1 MTKTATASP
10 ASIPLALK
18 TAKNGIRIEKKCK
31 LKGCR
36 YYHDYHICQFCKSFN
51 SHFSNDC
58 PNKPKINTNIR
69 LKFNLLLNSKCKNI
83 NCL

>member
-1 MTKTATASP
+1 MTKIAAASS
-10 ASIPLALK
+10 ASIPLAPK
-18 TAKNGIRIEKKCK
+18 TTKNGIRIEKKCK
-31 LKGCR
+31 LKGCK

-58 PNKPKINTNIR
+58 PNKTKIKKNS
-69 LKFNLLLNSKCKNI
+69 LAKLNSKLSWKCKNV